1 MRRHGWNWMGRAV
14 RGLAVGGCVL
24 SAGVL
29 AGCGGG
35 GSGLVVQDEPA
46 AMSVSDQVALN
57 RAMQL
62 NADAL
67 SRIKGERAAGVA
79 AQ

>member
-1 MRRHGWNWMGRAV
+1 MTRHGWNWMGRAV

-46 AMSVSDQVALN
+46 AMSVSDQAALN

>member
-1 MRRHGWNWMGRAV
+1 MTSHGWNWMGRAV

-46 AMSVSDQVALN
+46 AMSVSDQAALN
-57 RAMQL
+57 RAIRL

-67 SRIKGERAAGVA
+67 ARVKGERATEVT